1 MWRFIDKTTDIIF
14 SETFETIMAGILSGL
29 LFVEVAYQI
38 ADKLSK

>member
-1 MWRFIDKTTDIIF
+1 MWSFIDKTTDIIF

-29 LFVEVAYQI
+29 LLVEVAYQI

>member
-29 LFVEVAYQI
+29 LFIEVAYQI

>member
-1 MWRFIDKTTDIIF
+1 MLGFINKVSDIIF

-29 LFVEVAYQI
+29 LLVEVAYQI

>member
-1 MWRFIDKTTDIIF
+1 MWSFIDKATDIIF

-29 LFVEVAYQI
+29 LVVEIIYQV

>member
-29 LFVEVAYQI
+29 FLVEITYQI

>member
-1 MWRFIDKTTDIIF
+1 MWRLIDKTTDIIF

-29 LFVEVAYQI
+29 LLVEVAYQI

>member
-14 SETFETIMAGILSGL
+14 SETFEAIMAGIISGL
-29 LFVEVAYQI
+29 LLVEVLYQI